1 MNEIE
6 KYAQDWEKSS
16 NTFFE
21 QGDYKWMARQ
31 LKEYKTVLELGCG
44 TGQSTLSLLQQGLNV
59 IAVDKNPSCLSLAR
73 KRVEAFQSSSSE
85 AINGTARFIEADYSE
100 PDFVNNILDTLN
112 FDIVVCWNVGTYWDR
127 NMIEKYVK
135 PMLEYGLTADQIKN
149 NPESSYGEYMLW
161 KACQIAAF
169 KSCAVQIVDRSAEK
183 VTKLHDPYY
192 KSLKK
197 EFLFKTI
204 HYENHKTYALSSN
217 GRKLTIKGREVDTT
231 CLKIYLVS
239 VLMK

>member
-16 NTFFE
+16 NAFFE

-85 AINGTARFIEADYSE
+85 AISGTVQFIEADYSE

-112 FDIVVCWNVGTYWDR
+112 FDVVVCWNVGTYWDR

-192 KSLKK
+192 KSRL
-197 EFLFKTI
+197 
-204 HYENHKTYALSSN
+204 
-217 GRKLTIKGREVDTT
+217 
-231 CLKIYLVS
+231 CQ
-239 VLMK
+239 

>member
-85 AINGTARFIEADYSE
+85 AINGTVRFIEADYSE

-135 PMLEYGLTADQIKN
+135 PMLEYV
-149 NPESSYGEYMLW
+149 LW

-231 CLKIYLVS
+231 RLKIYLVS